1 MGFKELLKAKSLRE
15 YSEAKKD
22 PEKMSEI
29 AGRSKKDVVKN
40 ISGNKCASCGNKLS
54 FTNRFI
60 LKDGSYICAS
70 CINKAGVSMGG
81 YDVEY
86 FKNNVT
92 FDTLFDDHSVQK
104 YKPTTHGNNANI
116 SKPNTN
122 AIKCPKCNS
131 TNVQFMQQDKKAFS
145 IGKAV
150 GGTILTGGVGAL
162 AGFAGK
168 KGKKQWFCQNCNSIF
183 ETK

>member
-70 CINKAGVSMGG
+70 CINKAGVSMGAVS
-81 YDVEY
+81 YTHLDV
-86 FKNNVT
+86 
-92 FDTLFDDHSVQK
+92 
-104 YKPTTHGNNANI
+104 YKRQP
-116 SKPNTN
+116 
-122 AIKCPKCNS
+122 
-131 TNVQFMQQDKKAFS
+131 
-145 IGKAV
+145 
-150 GGTILTGGVGAL
+150 
-162 AGFAGK
+162 
-168 KGKKQWFCQNCNSIF
+168 
-183 ETK
+183 

>member
-1 MGFKELLKAKSLRE
+1 MGLFNN
-15 YSEAKKD
+15 
-22 PEKMSEI
+22 
-29 AGRSKKDVVKN
+29 SKKE
-40 ISGNKCASCGNKLS
+40 CASCGNKLS

-92 FDTLFDDHSVQK
+92 LDTLFDDHSTQK
-104 YKPTTHGNNANI
+104 HKPTTHGNNANI
-116 SKPNTN
+116 ANPNTN
-122 AIKCPKCNS
+122 SVKCPKCS
-131 TNVQFMQQDKKAFS
+131 SSNVQFMQQDKKAFS
-145 IGKAV
+145 VGKAV
-150 GGTILTGGVGAL
+150 GGTVLTGGVGAL